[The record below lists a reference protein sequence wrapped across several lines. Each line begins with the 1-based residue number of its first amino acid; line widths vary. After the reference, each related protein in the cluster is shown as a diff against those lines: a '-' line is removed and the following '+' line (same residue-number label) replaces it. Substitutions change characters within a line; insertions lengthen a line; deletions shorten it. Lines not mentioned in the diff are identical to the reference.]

1 VSGVPVTRA
10 GFTKAGPDGSEQAV
24 TMDLKRAPSLD
35 FLSGGGEMG
44 ALMRAHDWTT
54 SPLGPPDG
62 WPQSLRTVVSLMLT
76 SKFPM
81 FVAWGPQLAFLYND
95 SYRPIFG
102 AKHPHALG
110 LPFREVWSEIWSDI
124 EPLVTKALAGEAT
137 YHEDL
142 HLVMERNGYPED
154 TWYTFSYSPVRDET
168 GGIGGMFCACTETTQ
183 EVRSRAALKAEQDR
197 LRELFKQAPGFMAML
212 SGRDHVFELANDA
225 YLQLV
230 GHRRDILGK
239 PVRDVLPELEGQGF
253 FELLD
258 DVYTTGQPFVGRN
271 LRVGLQREPG
281 GPVDDR
287 FVDLVYQP
295 ITDREGKVTGIFAE
309 GYDVTERV
317 QAEEGLR
324 ESEARFRNLAD
335 NAPMMVW
342 VTEPDG
348 TSSYLSRSWY
358 EFTGQSPETG
368 LGFGWLDA
376 VHPEDRDWSGEAFR
390 EANARRATFQVEYRL
405 RRVDGTYRWVIDAAA
420 PRFSPDG
427 TFLGYVG
434 SVLDITDRKQAE
446 ERLRE
451 SAAEFRTVTNV
462 APALVW
468 VCAGDG
474 RSIFMNERWYEFT
487 GQTAEEALGDG
498 WVSAMHPEDV
508 LRILPYWKNRRETRE
523 IYEGEVRYRRRDGE
537 YRWHAFRALPHAGP
551 DGGIEKWFG
560 VSVDIHERK
569 EWDEHRELLIN
580 ELNHRVKNTLTIVQ
594 SMAAQS
600 LRQVT
605 DESRPKLQAFEAR
618 LFALARAHDVLT
630 RENWEG
636 AELREIIDEVVEP
649 YLRQKTKHFEIEGP
663 RLRLIPRTALAI
675 AMAVH
680 ELATNAAKYGALS
693 IPSGCVVIAWSVVP
707 GDAPRL
713 LLRWQERDGPLVTAP
728 TRRGFG
734 TRLIERSLSTDIGG
748 NVQLTYAPSGVVCA
762 MDIPLAD
769 AGDVPASIAPAV

>member
-1 VSGVPVTRA
+1 MMHGKL
-10 GFTKAGPDGSEQAV
+10 G
-24 TMDLKRAPSLD
+24 PSLD

-44 ALMRAHDWTT
+44 ALMRAHDWST
-54 SPLGPPDG
+54 SPLGPPEH

-81 FVAWGPQLAFLYND
+81 FIAWGPHLAFLYND
-95 SYRPIFG
+95 GYRPIFG

-110 LPFREVWSEIWSDI
+110 LPFRDVWSEIWSDI

-137 YHEDL
+137 FHEDL
-142 HLVMERNGYPED
+142 HLIMERNGYPED

-168 GGIGGMFCACTETTQ
+168 GGIAGMFCACTETTQ
-183 EVRSRAALKAEQDR
+183 EVKSRAALKAEQDR

-230 GHRRDILGK
+230 GHRRDIMGK
-239 PVRDVLPELEGQGF
+239 PVRDVLPEVAGQGF

-258 DVYTTGQPFVGRN
+258 RVYATGEPFVGRN
-271 LRVGLQREPG
+271 LRVGLQRKPG
-281 GPVDDR
+281 SRVEDR

-295 ITDREGKVTGIFAE
+295 ITDSEGKVTGIFAE

-317 QAEEGLR
+317 QAEESLR

-335 NAPMMVW
+335 NAPVMVW

-348 TSSYLSRSWY
+348 TCAYLSRSWY
-358 EFTGQSPETG
+358 EFTGQTPETG

-376 VHPEDRDWSGEAFR
+376 VHPDDRDWSDEVFRNANLKREAF
-390 EANARRATFQVEYRL
+390 QLEYRL
-405 RRVDGTYRWVIDAAA
+405 RRADGTYRWAIDASA
-420 PRFSPDG
+420 PRFGSDG

-434 SVLDITDRKQAE
+434 SVLDITERKQIE
-446 ERLRE
+446 DRLSA
-451 SAAEFRTVTNV
+451 SAAEFEAVTN
-462 APALVW
+462 ATPALVW
-468 VCAGDG
+468 VCSGTG
-474 RSIFMNERWYEFT
+474 QSIFLNQRWHEFT
-487 GQTAEEALGDG
+487 GQTVEEAEGHG
-498 WVSAMHPEDV
+498 WARVMHPEDAE
-508 LRILPYWKNRRETRE
+508 RILPYWQHCRETGE
-523 IYEGEVRYRRRDGE
+523 TYEGEVRYRRRDGE
-537 YRWHAFRALPHAGP
+537 YRWHAFRALPHADQ
-551 DGGIEKWFG
+551 DGVIEKWFG

-569 EWDEHRELLIN
+569 EWEDHRELLIN

-594 SMAAQS
+594 AMAAQS
-600 LRQVT
+600 LRHVS
-605 DESRPKLQAFEAR
+605 DGDRPKAQAFEDR

-675 AMAVH
+675 AMAIH

-693 IPSGCVVIAWSVVP
+693 VPSGCVVITWAVTP
-707 GDAPRL
+707 GDVPRL
-713 LLRWQERDGPLVTAP
+713 VLRWQERGGPPVTVP
-728 TRRGFG
+728 TRKGFG
-734 TRLIERSLSTDIGG
+734 TRLIERSLAQDIGG
-748 NVQLTYAPSGVVCA
+748 EVRLTYAPAGAVCV
-762 MDIPLAD
+762 MDIPLSE
-769 AGDVPASIAPAV
+769 AGGTVEHPWSH

>member
-1 VSGVPVTRA
+1 MHHKP
-10 GFTKAGPDGSEQAV
+10 
-24 TMDLKRAPSLD
+24 APNLD

-44 ALMRAHDWTT
+44 ALMRSHDWAA
-54 SPLGPPDG
+54 SPLGQPER

-81 FVAWGPQLAFLYND
+81 FVAWGPHLAFLYND
-95 SYRPIFG
+95 GYRPIFG

-110 LPFREVWSEIWSDI
+110 LPFREVWSEIWPDI

-137 YHEDL
+137 FHEDL

-168 GGIGGMFCACTETTQ
+168 GGIGGMFCACTETTG
-183 EVRSRAALKAEQDR
+183 EVKLRATLRAEQER
-197 LRELFKQAPGFMAML
+197 LRELFRKAPGFMAML
-212 SGRDHVFELANDA
+212 GGRDHVFELANDA

-230 GHRRDILGK
+230 GHRRDIIGK
-239 PVRDVLPELEGQGF
+239 PVRDVLPEVAGQGF

-258 DVYTTGQPFVGRN
+258 KVYATGEPFVGRN
-271 LRVGLQREPG
+271 LRVGLQRHPG
-281 GPVDDR
+281 SPVEDR

-295 ITDREGKVTGIFAE
+295 ITDRNGNVTGIFSE

-317 QAEEGLR
+317 QAEESVR

-335 NAPMMVW
+335 NAPVMVW

-348 TSSYLSRSWY
+348 ACSYLSRSWY
-358 EFTGQSPETG
+358 EFTGQSPENG

-376 VHPEDRDWSGEAFR
+376 VHPDDSAWSGETFR
-390 EANARRATFQVEYRL
+390 SANARQAPFQLEYRL
-405 RRVDGTYRWVIDAAA
+405 RRADGTYRWAIDTAA
-420 PRFSPDG
+420 PRIGEDG

-434 SVLDITDRKQAE
+434 SVLDITERKEIE
-446 ERLRE
+446 ERLRT
-451 SAAEFRTVTNV
+451 SAAEFQTVTNA

-468 VCAGDG
+468 VGSEDG
-474 RSIFMNERWYEFT
+474 RILYMNERWHEFT
-487 GQTAEEALGDG
+487 GQTTEEALGYG
-498 WVSAMHPEDV
+498 WVSAMHPEDAA
-508 LRILPYWKNRRETRE
+508 RILPYWQHCRETGE

-537 YRWHAFRALPHAGP
+537 YRWHAFRAMPHLDPEGA
-551 DGGIEKWFG
+551 IAKWFG

-569 EWDEHRELLIN
+569 EWEEHRELLIN

-600 LRQVT
+600 LRQLSE
-605 DESRPKLQAFEAR
+605 ESRPKLQAFEDR

-649 YLRQKTKHFEIEGP
+649 YLRQKTKHLDIEGP

-675 AMAVH
+675 AMAIH

-693 IPSGCVVIAWSVVP
+693 VPSGCVHITWTVEP
-707 GDAPRL
+707 GDVPRL
-713 LLRWQERDGPLVTAP
+713 VLQWQERDGPRVTAP

-734 TRLIERSLSTDIGG
+734 TRLIERSLAQDIGG
-748 NVQLTYAPSGVVCA
+748 DVRLTYAPTGVVCV
-762 MDIPLAD
+762 MNVPLTETGAT
-769 AGDVPASIAPAV
+769 AELPSAH

>member
-1 VSGVPVTRA
+1 MHGKL
-10 GFTKAGPDGSEQAV
+10 G
-24 TMDLKRAPSLD
+24 PSLD

-44 ALMRAHDWTT
+44 ALMRAHDWST
-54 SPLGPPDG
+54 SPLGPPEN

-81 FVAWGPQLAFLYND
+81 FIAWGPHLAFLYND
-95 SYRPIFG
+95 GYRPIFG

-110 LPFREVWSEIWSDI
+110 LPFRDVWSEIWPDI

-168 GGIGGMFCACTETTQ
+168 GGIAGMFCACTETTQ
-183 EVRSRAALKAEQDR
+183 EVKSRAALKAEQDR

-230 GHRRDILGK
+230 GHRRDIMGK
-239 PVRDVLPELEGQGF
+239 PVREVLPEVAGQGF

-258 DVYTTGQPFVGRN
+258 KVYTTGEPFVGRN
-271 LRVGLQREPG
+271 LRVGLQRKPG
-281 GPVDDR
+281 SRVEDR

-295 ITDREGKVTGIFAE
+295 ITDSESKVTGIFAE

-317 QAEEGLR
+317 QAEESLR

-335 NAPMMVW
+335 NAPVMVW

-348 TSSYLSRSWY
+348 TCAYLSRSWY
-358 EFTGQSPETG
+358 EFTGQTLETG

-376 VHPEDRDWSGEAFR
+376 IHPDDRDWSDEVFRNANLKREAF
-390 EANARRATFQVEYRL
+390 QLEYRL
-405 RRVDGTYRWVIDAAA
+405 RRADGTYRWAIDAAA
-420 PRFSPDG
+420 PRFGSDG

-434 SVLDITDRKQAE
+434 SVLDITERKQIE
-446 ERLRE
+446 DRL
-451 SAAEFRTVTNV
+451 SASVAEFRTVTNV
-462 APALVW
+462 TPALVW
-468 VCAGDG
+468 VCSGTG
-474 RSIFMNERWYEFT
+474 RSIFLNQRWHEFT
-487 GQTAEEALGDG
+487 GQTVEEAEGQG
-498 WVSAMHPEDV
+498 WARAMHPEDAE
-508 LRILPYWKNRRETRE
+508 RILPYWQHCRETGE
-523 IYEGEVRYRRRDGE
+523 TYEGEVRYRRRDGE
-537 YRWHAFRALPHAGP
+537 YRWHAFRALPHADQNGV
-551 DGGIEKWFG
+551 IEKWFG

-569 EWDEHRELLIN
+569 EWDDHRELLIN

-594 SMAAQS
+594 AMAAQS
-600 LRQVT
+600 LRHVS
-605 DESRPKLQAFEAR
+605 DEDRPKAQAFEDR

-693 IPSGCVVIAWSVVP
+693 VPSGCVVITWAITP
-707 GDAPRL
+707 GDVPRL
-713 LLRWQERDGPLVTAP
+713 MLRWQERGGPPVAVP

-734 TRLIERSLSTDIGG
+734 TRLIERSLAQDIGG
-748 NVQLTYAPSGVVCA
+748 EVRLTYAPAGAVCV
-762 MDIPLAD
+762 MDIPLSE
-769 AGDVPASIAPAV
+769 AGGTAEHPSRH

>member
-1 VSGVPVTRA
+1 MHRK
-10 GFTKAGPDGSEQAV
+10 F
-24 TMDLKRAPSLD
+24 APGLD

-44 ALMRAHDWTT
+44 ALMRAHDWST
-54 SPLGPPDG
+54 SPLGRPED

-81 FVAWGPQLAFLYND
+81 FVAWGPRLAFLYND
-95 SYRPIFG
+95 GYRPIFG

-110 LPFREVWSEIWSDI
+110 LPFVDVWSEIWSDI

-137 YHEDL
+137 YHEDM

-183 EVRSRAALKAEQDR
+183 EVKSRASLKAEQDR
-197 LRELFKQAPGFMAML
+197 LRELFRQAPGFMAML

-239 PVRDVLPELEGQGF
+239 TVRDVLPEIEGQGF

-258 DVYTTGQPFVGRN
+258 KVYATGEPFVGRS
-271 LRVGLQREPG
+271 LRVRLQREPG
-281 GPVDDR
+281 SSVEDR

-295 ITDREGKVTGIFAE
+295 ITDRTGDVTGIFAE

-317 QAEEGLR
+317 QAEESLR

-335 NAPMMVW
+335 NAPVMIW

-348 TSSYLSRSWY
+348 SSSYLSRSWY
-358 EFTGQSPETG
+358 EFTGQTPETG

-376 VHPEDRDWSGEAFR
+376 VHPEDRDWSGKVFLEANAKREAFR
-390 EANARRATFQVEYRL
+390 LEYRL
-405 RRVDGTYRWVIDAAA
+405 RRVDGTYRWAIDAAA
-420 PRFSPDG
+420 PRFGEDG
-427 TFLGYVG
+427 AFLGYVG
-434 SVLDITDRKQAE
+434 SVLDITDRK
-446 ERLRE
+446 
-451 SAAEFRTVTNV
+451 
-462 APALVW
+462 
-468 VCAGDG
+468 
-474 RSIFMNERWYEFT
+474 
-487 GQTAEEALGDG
+487 
-498 WVSAMHPEDV
+498 
-508 LRILPYWKNRRETRE
+508 RIE
-523 IYEGEVRYRRRDGE
+523 
-537 YRWHAFRALPHAGP
+537 
-551 DGGIEKWFG
+551 
-560 VSVDIHERK
+560 
-569 EWDEHRELLIN
+569 EHRELLIN
-580 ELNHRVKNTLTIVQ
+580 ELNHRVKNTLAIVQ

-600 LRQVT
+600 LRQLD
-605 DESRPKLQAFEAR
+605 DESRHKFQAFEDR

-649 YLRQKTKHFEIEGP
+649 YLRQKTKHFEIEGEH
-663 RLRLIPRTALAI
+663 LRLIPRTALAI
-675 AMAVH
+675 AMAIH

-693 IPSGCVVIAWSVVP
+693 VPSGCVVITWTLAP
-707 GDAPRL
+707 GAEPRL
-713 LLRWQERDGPLVTAP
+713 VLRWQEKGGPPVTAP

-734 TRLIERSLSTDIGG
+734 TRLIERSLSTDVGG
-748 NVQLTYAPSGVVCA
+748 DVQLTYAPTGVVCE
-762 MDIPLAD
+762 MDIPLID
-769 AGDVPASIAPAV
+769 ATDAQERASSH